1 MEEGAFSLKAKSG
14 NTRYALKYA
23 ASRNKTARKL
33 PDLLQAH
40 YSTARAARR
49 LRAYA
54 AMQRYVMLYKRNKN
68 MDIHCEMNTSGGQG
82 YSLEQLLAWSIEDRL
97 IDGFEKEGEV
107 IILVKGKLR
116 KAFPFHEARNY
127 LKRMFRQLASER
139 ALAAAASQNQNARP
153 VRVSLM
159 GRRQAS

>member
-1 MEEGAFSLKAKSG
+1 M
-14 NTRYALKYA
+14 
-23 ASRNKTARKL
+23 
-33 PDLLQAH
+33 LLC
-40 YSTARAARR
+40 SDMWG
-49 LRAYA
+49 LD
-54 AMQRYVMLYKRNKN
+54 KRNKN
-68 MDIHCEMNTSGGQG
+68 MDIHFEMNTSGGQG